1 MTTTATALAPR
12 RPAVQRWA
20 WLIVLVAG
28 VAAYLIILRTLV
40 ATQNPLYVPSLLLL
54 GSAVVPASV
63 LVYAAS
69 GRSRGPVGA
78 GVIAA
83 VAGIGGVFGTVAAG
97 TLEYDTLQRLGAVP
111 MIMVG
116 LIEESAKLVVPLVIL
131 IFARSLRAPAA
142 GVVIGVASGMGFA
155 TLETMGYGFSALLQS
170 RSIADLDQTLL
181 LRGLLS
187 PAGHVAWTGITTAAL
202 WQIPSATRKGRAV
215 LVFAAVFVGSVTL
228 HALWDGTGSVVI
240 RAVVGLVSFGALLV
254 VVHRSRRLTEAP
266 AAPPALGAADAVV
279 PTPYPPS
286 VPISD
291 PTASPRSQPT
301 TGPMPPRP
309 ASYPPP
315 QGSYPPRPEGWHPPP
330 PS

>member
-1 MTTTATALAPR
+1 MQSETSAPEQQR
-12 RPAVQRWA
+12 RYRFA
-20 WLIVLVAG
+20 WLLVLVGG
-28 VAAYLIILRTLV
+28 VTAYLIVLRTLV

-54 GSAVVPASV
+54 GSAVVPAAV

-69 GRSRGPVGA
+69 GRGGAPVGA
-78 GVIAA
+78 GMIAA

-131 IFARSLRAPAA
+131 IFMRRLRAPAA

-155 TLETMGYGFSALLQS
+155 TLETMGYGFSALLQT

-202 WQIPSATRKGRAV
+202 WRIPTAAHRGRAV
-215 LVFAAVFVGSVTL
+215 LLFVGAFAASIAL
-228 HALWDGTGSVVI
+228 HALWDGTNSVILRALVGVI
-240 RAVVGLVSFGALLV
+240 SFGALLI
-254 VVHRSRRLTEAP
+254 VVHRSRRL
-266 AAPPALGAADAVV
+266 D
-279 PTPYPPS
+279 S
-286 VPISD
+286 
-291 PTASPRSQPT
+291 
-301 TGPMPPRP
+301 
-309 ASYPPP
+309 
-315 QGSYPPRPEGWHPPP
+315 
-330 PS
+330 

>member
-1 MTTTATALAPR
+1 MSELSTRAPR
-12 RPAVQRWA
+12 PHRFA
-20 WLIVLVAG
+20 WLIVLVGG
-28 VAAYLIILRTLV
+28 VAAYLIVLRTLI

-54 GSAVVPASV
+54 GSAVVPAAV

-69 GRSRGPVGA
+69 GRQGSPVGA

-116 LIEESAKLVVPLVIL
+116 LIEESAKLVVPIVIL
-131 IFARSLRAPAA
+131 IFVRRLRVPAA

-155 TLETMGYGFSALLQS
+155 TLETMGYGFSALLQT

-202 WQIPSATRKGRAV
+202 WHVASAPRKGRAI
-215 LVFAAVFVGSVTL
+215 LLFLGAFAGSIAL
-228 HALWDGTGSVVI
+228 HALWDGTNSVIV
-240 RAVVGLVSFGALLV
+240 RALVGLVSFGALLIV
-254 VVHRSRRLTEAP
+254 VRRSRRLG
-266 AAPPALGAADAVV
+266 PPDS
-279 PTPYPPS
+279 TPPDSTPPDSIGTS
-286 VPISD
+286 VER
-291 PTASPRSQPT
+291 A
-301 TGPMPPRP
+301 
-309 ASYPPP
+309 
-315 QGSYPPRPEGWHPPP
+315 
-330 PS
+330 